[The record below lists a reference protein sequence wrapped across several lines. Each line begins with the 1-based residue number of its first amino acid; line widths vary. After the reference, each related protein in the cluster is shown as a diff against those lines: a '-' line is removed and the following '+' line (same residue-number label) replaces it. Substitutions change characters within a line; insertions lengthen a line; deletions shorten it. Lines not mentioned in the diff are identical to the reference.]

1 MRYLGLTWT
10 GLSAFNP
17 PAKGSLP
24 LLGSRLGRARRA
36 RSGSRPFPTRAST
49 VLKAARSKPIGR
61 VAVFSNGAGFPG
73 VRAGMVATLPRFPLQ
88 GLLAAWAQTT

>member
-17 PAKGSLP
+17 S
-24 LLGSRLGRARRA
+24 
-36 RSGSRPFPTRAST
+36 PTRAST
-49 VLKAARSKPIGR
+49 IPKAARSKPIGR

-73 VRAGMVATLPRFPLQ
+73 VRSGTVATLPRFPLQ
-88 GLLAAWAQTT
+88 RLLAAWTQTT